1 MRAAIRNFRRRGRAA
16 GGTVALRERELHTV
30 VHARSVLSLLVDPR
44 DVEPMTY

>member
-1 MRAAIRNFRRRGRAA
+1 MRAAIRNFRRWGRAA

-30 VHARSVLSLLVDPR
+30 VHARGVLSLLVDPR